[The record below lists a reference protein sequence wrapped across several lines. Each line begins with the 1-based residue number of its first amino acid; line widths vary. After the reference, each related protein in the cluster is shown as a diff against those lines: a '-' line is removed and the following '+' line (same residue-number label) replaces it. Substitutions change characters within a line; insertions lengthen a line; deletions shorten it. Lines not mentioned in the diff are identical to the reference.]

1 MAFVGISKDF
11 KERVERKIE
20 MMRRAEIKTLG
31 EEKPK
36 LNIHNTDPF
45 FMQTYW
51 GVHAPIYSQMPK
63 DWVNHNESA
72 YMKFKIPGAERIRE
86 MDNWFDF
93 HAKPTNGEG
102 FPIPPRTSTYEARE
116 CDPTNPIMAEIL
128 DYALKIN
135 EIDSRWEIV
144 KQKVMGFLQA
154 CKSANEAIKLWPDVK
169 TYFDASDVQRLE
181 IKAVRS
187 GSKDSAAAEALAGI
201 DTGEIMGAAV
211 IARLSGAQV

>member
-11 KERVERKIE
+11 MQRVETKIE
-20 MMRRAEIKTLG
+20 HMRHAEVKTLG
-31 EEKPK
+31 DEKPK
-36 LNIHNTDPF
+36 LSIHNTDPF

-51 GVHAPIYSQMPK
+51 GAHAPLYAQMPK
-63 DWVNHNESA
+63 EWVHHNETA
-72 YMKFKIPGAERIRE
+72 YLKFKIPGAQRTRE

-93 HAKPTNGEG
+93 HAKPTSSEG

-116 CDPTNPIMAEIL
+116 CDPTNPIMADIL
-128 DYALKIN
+128 DYALKLN
-135 EIDSRWEIV
+135 EIDTRWETV
-144 KQKVMGFLQA
+144 KAKVTQFLHA

-169 TYFDASDVQRLE
+169 TYFDQSDIARLE
-181 IKAVRS
+181 VKTTRA

-201 DTGEIMGAAV
+201 DTGEIMSAAV